1 MSRIPIAILCITL
14 SLATWQ
20 AAPAADPL
28 PPAARW
34 IPSNAV
40 IAIEVSDPGALLDL
54 AFDPRM
60 TERVTSVPAYRQVT
74 AEPGFI
80 EFLGVIK
87 ILEASLGTDLQTGMS
102 KTLGGGIT
110 FAACP
115 DDVVL
120 LIIDAKDGEMLDKLH
135 EILLGFAKGE
145 ATKEGQP
152 DRVRSAEYRGI
163 TGWTF
168 NGKEAHAIIGNRMI
182 FASKS
187 KALIGMLDLRA
198 DENAKSLDTLPAYQ
212 AAKKASGADSV
223 ASVFVNL
230 GVLKQ
235 VPDIAKALANDENP
249 LASLLFAG
257 MTEAL
262 QDSNWLALG
271 LTIED
276 DMLSLQA
283 TADGRTGDPE
293 GAAAFAFSSEP
304 GVGALPNLVVPRRIA
319 AMSFW
324 RDLHAFYGAK
334 DDLFPDRTSGL
345 IFFENMMGIFF
356 TGRDLTEEVL
366 AEIHPDIRLVV
377 AEQKYDPAIGTPAVQ
392 FPAFALVLRMKNPKR
407 FSLVMEE
414 AWQKAVGLINFTRG
428 QQAQPGL
435 IIDRPV
441 YRGTKYT
448 VACFTPPEET
458 KDKTPVDARF
468 NFRPALAMPG
478 NYLILSSTD
487 HLAEDIMDALSK
499 KAPPLA
505 KPPAGT
511 HSLIEIDGAQLASI
525 LGANRENLI
534 RNNMVDKGNARK
546 QAETEINTLLSVVKH
561 VSRVTL
567 TFGADKGRSKISLQ
581 VQFSLP
587 AQRGG
592 SGGK

>member
-356 TGRDLTEEVL
+356 SGRDLTEDVL
-366 AEIHPDIRLVV
+366 AEPHPEVRVVV
-377 AEQKYDPAIGTPAVQ
+377 AEQDYGDSAPQLQIPSFAAIFRLRDAEK
-392 FPAFALVLRMKNPKR
+392 FALVA
-407 FSLVMEE
+407 EE
-414 AWQKAVGLINFTRG
+414 AWQKAIGLVNFTRG
-428 QQAQPGL
+428 QQAQAGM
-435 IIDRPV
+435 IIRQPTHDDTTYTMAYFLSGEEGADVEDRH
-441 YRGTKYT
+441 
-448 VACFTPPEET
+448 
-458 KDKTPVDARF
+458 
-468 NFRPALAMPG
+468 NFRPSLVSMG
-478 NYLILSSTD
+478 DFLVLSSTD
-487 HLAEDIMDALSK
+487 ALAEDLIDALK
-499 KAPPLA
+499 KEIDNPPKPLA
-505 KPPAGT
+505 ET
-511 HSLIEIDGAQLASI
+511 HSVVELDVVQLASI
-525 LGANRENLI
+525 LAANRDNLVRKSI
-534 RNNMVDKGNARK
+534 VDKGNTEEQAA
-546 QAETEINTLLSVVKH
+546 AETDVLLTIIQNLGQLKLSLGSRNALSHATLQWNLDLK
-561 VSRVTL
+561 
-567 TFGADKGRSKISLQ
+567 
-581 VQFSLP
+581 
-587 AQRGG
+587 
-592 SGGK
+592 